1 MTTSGISI
9 VLCTSSEDVSF
20 NLVPIQYWFKWSSL
34 LHHKMFVQFFC
45 LFKIGFKRSSVLF
58 LLSGNSSWLFS
69 NDTDVRWSMRRKNSS
84 YSGGRVLVFCS
95 CRIVSGF
102 QVAAYIAFF
111 FVVIVCRYNL
121 RSISSSA
128 TAVIKVNNLYFKL
141 HIFQNLHMVM
151 ETSVYS
157 PSLLIC
163 KGASGW
169 KSGERL
175 AYRYHAFKSRSANC
189 SWCTEYSNEVLA
201 ITCYC
206 LLQVT
211 LWMGNTSDRKQE
223 WVILPP
229 PKEKSASFFVALSPN
244 NISLVLQK
252 IRWKGSVFGFPHG
265 GNLDERSICTVSSL
279 LVWSQGQEDVRKKKH
294 LPNLS

>member
-1 MTTSGISI
+1 M
-9 VLCTSSEDVSF
+9 
-20 NLVPIQYWFKWSSL
+20 
-34 LHHKMFVQFFC
+34 
-45 LFKIGFKRSSVLF
+45 
-58 LLSGNSSWLFS
+58 
-69 NDTDVRWSMRRKNSS
+69 
-84 YSGGRVLVFCS
+84 
-95 CRIVSGF
+95 
-102 QVAAYIAFF
+102 
-111 FVVIVCRYNL
+111 VIVCRYNL

-206 LLQVT
+206 LLQVS

-229 PKEKSASFFVALSPN
+229 P
-244 NISLVLQK
+244 QK
-252 IRWKGSVFGFPHG
+252 K
-265 GNLDERSICTVSSL
+265 NLHPSSL
-279 LVWSQGQEDVRKKKH
+279 HFLLITSHWFCRKSGEKEACSGSHMVEIWTKEAFVQFPLCSYEFKIKKMLEKKN